1 MCLVHASYKASVA
14 QTRQEDIAVFP
25 LKNKARL
32 VYLEPLITFLHTRE
46 IIINSAPFIRVVV

>member
-1 MCLVHASYKASVA
+1 MPSARVI

-25 LKNKARL
+25 LQNKARL

-46 IIINSAPFIRVVV
+46 EIIINSAPFVRVVV